1 MTFRSWSPW
10 WSVAA
15 VVVCMI
21 GMYVLFPLNH
31 APALVAITPMA
42 LLAVGTGADSVAAL
56 TADRFSDTVI
66 GALTAVAVTWGTS
79 WFFPRRL
86 VRAQSRRA
94 EAAIAAVRRT
104 NAAGA
109 ASAPE
114 GRRALVELQYELIHH
129 LSVLDRAVADDPR
142 LADLAPAEDLLTGKG
157 HAALGHAWRSH
168 PAPQPVTP
176 HGPVPAAC
184 QD

>member
-1 MTFRSWSPW
+1 MACRSWSPW

-21 GMYVLFPLNH
+21 GMYVIFPLNY
-31 APALVAITPMA
+31 ALALVAITPMA
-42 LLAVGTGADSVAAL
+42 LLAVGTSADSVAAL
-56 TADRFSDTVI
+56 TADRLSDTVI
-66 GALTAVAVTWGTS
+66 GALAAVAVTWGTS

-109 ASAPE
+109 ASAPK
-114 GRRALVELQYELIHH
+114 GRRALVELRYELIHH
-129 LSVLDRAVADDPR
+129 LIVLDRPTTPACPTSPPPSTCSPDWATRPSAAPGAATPR
-142 LADLAPAEDLLTGKG
+142 HSPSLPTA
-157 HAALGHAWRSH
+157 
-168 PAPQPVTP
+168 
-176 HGPVPAAC
+176 GPPAC